1 MNNITEKSKNIKE
14 NKESTILKK
23 YLIYENNLETQ
34 ALRNSFGKMVNA
46 RNITNPKYSFGKEER
61 FPNSKNKK

>member
-23 YLIYENNLETQ
+23 YLIYENKIDYLFNQDLYI
-34 ALRNSFGKMVNA
+34 FH
-46 RNITNPKYSFGKEER
+46 
-61 FPNSKNKK
+61 

>member
-14 NKESTILKK
+14 NKENEIIKK

-46 RNITNPKYSFGKEER
+46 SHITNPKYSFGKEER
-61 FPNSKNKK
+61 FPN